1 MPLRFRYT
9 LHQLRI
15 LDAVVEHGGITRA
28 AEALHLTQPTVSLQ
42 VKQLADALGV
52 ALFEPR
58 GRVLELTAAGAEVV
72 AFARS
77 IRRSAET
84 LAERLAALEGL
95 TRGRL
100 RLAAASTAEYF
111 VPRLLGRFQRAHP
124 GIAVE
129 LRVVNRA
136 EVVARLAADEDDLYV
151 MAQPPSELPVVATP
165 FLANPLVVIAAA
177 SHPLATRRSM
187 RVADLA
193 PCEFVLRERGSGTR
207 LIADAFFAARG
218 IALRTRLELGSNEA
232 VKQAVI
238 GGLGLAVISLHALS
252 DELTHHARLRVLPVA
267 GLPIPSRWHWVGRG
281 GRPLSGVA
289 GAFVDFLGVES
300 ARLAREVARLQR
312 RSASAREPG
321 RTTARAA

>member
-28 AEALHLTQPTVSLQ
+28 AQALHLTQPTVSLQ
-42 VKQLADALGV
+42 VKQLADGLGV
-52 ALFEPR
+52 PLFEPQ
-58 GRVLELTAAGAEVV
+58 GRSLRLTAAGAEVV
-72 AFARS
+72 AFFRA
-77 IRRSAET
+77 ILRSAES

-111 VPRLLGRFQRAHP
+111 IPRLIGRFQGAHP

-151 MAQPPSELPVVATP
+151 MAQPPSELPVAASP

-177 SHPLATRRSM
+177 SHPLATRRS
-187 RVADLA
+187 VALADLA
-193 PCEFVLRERGSGTR
+193 PCEFVLREPGSGTR

-252 DELTHHARLRVLPVA
+252 DEITHHARLRVLRVA
-267 GLPIPSRWHWVGRG
+267 GLPIPSRWHWVGHA
-281 GRPLSGVA
+281 GRPLSRVA
-289 GAFVDFLGVES
+289 HAFVDFLGVES
-300 ARLAREVARLQR
+300 GRLTRELARLQR
-312 RSASAREPG
+312 RSAPARAPG
-321 RTTARAA
+321 RTPARPA